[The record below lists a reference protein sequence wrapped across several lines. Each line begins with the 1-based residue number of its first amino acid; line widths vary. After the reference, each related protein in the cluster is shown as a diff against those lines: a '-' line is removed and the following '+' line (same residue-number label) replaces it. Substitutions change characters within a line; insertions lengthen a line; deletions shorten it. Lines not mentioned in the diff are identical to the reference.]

1 LKCRNSEL
9 RNGDAKR
16 SFKHVIPK
24 ENDAEHSLFQYDF
37 LVRFVS
43 RQNEQKKKK
52 KDMSDKKNEIPA
64 STGSNVTP
72 RGAYPHT
79 KRVGDFIFVSGTSSR
94 RADNT
99 IAGVEI
105 IDEMGTKKLDAYE
118 QTKVILQNIDKN
130 LQSHGA
136 SLKDVID
143 VSSFLVNMNDFA
155 DYNKAYAEYFNAETG
170 PTRTTVAV
178 HQLPHPDL
186 VVEIKV
192 MAYKKQD

>member
-1 LKCRNSEL
+1 MT
-9 RNGDAKR
+9 
-16 SFKHVIPK
+16 
-24 ENDAEHSLFQYDF
+24 
-37 LVRFVS
+37 
-43 RQNEQKKKK
+43 KK
-52 KDMSDKKNEIPA
+52 
-64 STGSNVTP
+64 VTP

-79 KRVGDFIFVSGTSSR
+79 KRAGNFIFVSGTSSR
-94 RADNT
+94 RADNS

-118 QTKVILQNIDKN
+118 QTKVVLQNIDAN
-130 LQSHGA
+130 LQKLGA
-136 SLKDVID
+136 SLKDVVD

-155 DYNKAYAEYFNAETG
+155 DYNRAYAEFFNKETG

-192 MAYKKQD
+192 VAYKKQ